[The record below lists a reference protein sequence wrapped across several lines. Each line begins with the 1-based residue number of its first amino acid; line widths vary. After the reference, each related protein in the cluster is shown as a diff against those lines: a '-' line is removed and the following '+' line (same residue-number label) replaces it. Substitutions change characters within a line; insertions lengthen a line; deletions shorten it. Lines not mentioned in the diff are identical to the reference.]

1 MPFDNQGNWY
11 EERSGGGGGGGGNG
25 PVEIELEVEPKQVL
39 LGFWGLIL
47 AAFAIW
53 GVMTS
58 FFTVEAN
65 EQAVILRLCYETRCR
80 WARFHANPIWC
91 RQSVQRTSSLF
102 SRLNSDIGPS
112 RPG

>member
-53 GVMTS
+53 G
-58 FFTVEAN
+58 
-65 EQAVILRLCYETRCR
+65 
-80 WARFHANPIWC
+80 
-91 RQSVQRTSSLF
+91 
-102 SRLNSDIGPS
+102 
-112 RPG
+112 